1 MIFIRYKLLLA
12 DTQADTFP
20 FVHKDA
26 EPYTIFTSS

>member
-20 FVHKDA
+20 FVHNDVK
-26 EPYTIFTSS
+26 PYTISTSS

>member
-26 EPYTIFTSS
+26 KTYTTSTSS